1 MKTAAFFDVDY
12 TLVDGSSSIEF
23 MKYLFWK
30 GKLPLRI
37 ILDAVQFYVKYKF
50 NRISYSELAKRTK
63 LPYIKNKKSKYVK
76 DISQEFFEK
85 ILNKKINKKALN
97 KIKTHMKKRHK
108 IVLATASI
116 DFLIRPLADHLG
128 ADFISTG
135 TEIKDNYYTGKLT
148 ESVCYGKTK
157 AKLVNRY
164 ANENKIDLT
173 KSYAYSDHISD
184 LEFLKLVGHPYFVN
198 PNRKIKRIAKKEKI
212 KIIYF

>member
-1 MKTAAFFDVDY
+1 
-12 TLVDGSSSIEF
+12 
-23 MKYLFWK
+23 MKYK
-30 GKLPLRI
+30 PLQLDEFYLLKFTNENLENFLLDENLLSSLESLI
-37 ILDAVQFYVKYKF
+37 IKKSEQLNHLKNLTKNGIV
-50 NRISYSELAKRTK
+50 YSDN
-63 LPYIKNKKSKYVK
+63 IKNKKSKYVK